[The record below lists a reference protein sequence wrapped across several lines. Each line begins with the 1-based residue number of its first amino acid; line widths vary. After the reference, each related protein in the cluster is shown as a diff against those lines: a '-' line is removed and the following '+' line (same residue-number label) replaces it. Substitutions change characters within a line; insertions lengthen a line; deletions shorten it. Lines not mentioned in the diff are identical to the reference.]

1 VRDEIKH
8 LEESLRENGVKWEK
22 PGLTIDT
29 LSTAAIPHL
38 RITHHGYV
46 SLKDRKELPLEVSS
60 V

>member
-1 VRDEIKH
+1 LPGET
-8 LEESLRENGVKWEK
+8 EESLRENGVRWEK

-46 SLKDRKELPLEVSS
+46 GLRDRKVLPLV
-60 V
+60 VV